1 MASIAWL
8 GRDAAAIADG
18 VALGMAAIEDPP
30 PEEEVVV
37 LYRSMLLFLLLWLL
51 MTHTMVLLLEGE
63 VDGID
68 IAVTWMVDGVV
79 AVVSVPLVRK
89 VAEEWERPEAMEA
102 LRRSNDASLSS

>member
-8 GRDAAAIADG
+8 GSDGAPIADG
-18 VALGMAAIEDPP
+18 VTVGMAAIEDPP

-51 MTHTMVLLLEGE
+51 MIHTMVLLLMEGE

-68 IAVTWMVDGVV
+68 IAVTWM

-89 VAEEWERPEAMEA
+89 VAEERGRPEAMEA